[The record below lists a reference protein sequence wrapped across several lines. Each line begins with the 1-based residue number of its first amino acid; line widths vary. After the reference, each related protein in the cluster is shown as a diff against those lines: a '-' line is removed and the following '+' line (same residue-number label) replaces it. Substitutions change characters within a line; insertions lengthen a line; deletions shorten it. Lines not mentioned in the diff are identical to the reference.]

1 MKISILTA
9 TYRCEDTIADCLR
22 SVAAQTHPAVE
33 HLVIDGAS
41 TDGTLAIIERHRDR
55 VAQVISERDDGLY
68 DALNKGLVLCS
79 GDVVGFLHADDV
91 YADGRVLERIAAA
104 FDDPAVMACYG
115 DLLYVRRQDTDSVV
129 RYWRAGE
136 FAPRKLRYGW
146 MPPHPT
152 FFARRSL
159 YQRFGSFD
167 TDFRIAAD
175 YESLLRM
182 LTGLEG
188 KVAYLPEV
196 LVRMRLGGTSN
207 RSLGQIIRKSKED
220 YRAIRRHRQGGIGTL
235 LCKNL
240 SKLGQF
246 VTHPG
251 KKNAAK

>member
-9 TYRCEDTIADCLR
+9 TYRCEDTIADCLQ
-22 SVAAQTHPAVE
+22 SIAQQTHPDVE
-33 HLVIDGAS
+33 HIVIDGAGQ
-41 TDGTLAIIERHRDR
+41 DGTLGILEQHRGR
-55 VAQVISERDDGLY
+55 IAQLVSERDDGLY
-68 DALNKGLVLCS
+68 DALNKGLALCT
-79 GDVVGFLHADDV
+79 GEVVGFLHADDL
-91 YADGRVLERIAAA
+91 YADAGVLARIAAA
-104 FDDPAVMACYG
+104 FADPAVMACYG
-115 DLLYVRRQDTDSVV
+115 DLVYVRRQDTERVV

-136 FAPRKLRYGW
+136 FFPAKLRRGW

-159 YQRFGSFD
+159 YQRFGGFD

-182 LTGLEG
+182 LTALEG
-188 KVAYLPEV
+188 KVTYLPEL

-207 RSLGQIIRKSKED
+207 RSLGQMIRKSKED

-246 VTHPG
+246 VVKAP
-251 KKNAAK
+251 

>member
-1 MKISILTA
+1 MKISVLTA

-22 SVAAQTHPAVE
+22 SVAAQTHPDIE

-41 TDGTLAIIERHRDR
+41 TDGTLGIIERHRDR
-55 VAQVISERDDGLY
+55 IAQIVSERDGGLY
-68 DALNKGLVLCS
+68 DALNKGLALCS
-79 GDVVGFLHADDV
+79 GDVVGFLHSDDE
-91 YADGRVLERIAAA
+91 YADARVLERIAAA

-115 DLLYVRRQDTDSVV
+115 DLLYVRRQDTASVV

-136 FAPRKLRYGW
+136 FARQKLRYGW

-159 YQRFGSFD
+159 YQRFGGFD
-167 TDFRIAAD
+167 TDFRVAAD

-188 KVAYLPEV
+188 KVAYLPDV

-207 RSLGQIIRKSKED
+207 RSLKQIIRKSKED

-246 VTHPG
+246 VVHPG

>member
-9 TYRCEDTIADCLR
+9 TYRCEDTIGDCMA
-22 SVAAQTHPAVE
+22 SIAQQTHPDIE
-33 HLVIDGAS
+33 HLVIDGGS
-41 TDGTLAIIERHRDR
+41 LDGTLRILEQHRERIAHL
-55 VAQVISERDDGLY
+55 VSERDDGLY
-68 DALNKGLVLCS
+68 DALNKGLAVCT
-79 GDVVGFLHADDV
+79 GEVVGILHADDL
-91 YADGRVLERIAAA
+91 YADVRVLERIADV
-104 FDDPAVMACYG
+104 FEDPAVMACYG
-115 DLLYVRRQDTDSVV
+115 DLLYVRRQDTDRVV

-136 FAPRKLRYGW
+136 FAKAKLRRGW

-159 YQRFGSFD
+159 YQRFGGFD
-167 TDFRIAAD
+167 TGFRIAAD

-188 KVAYLPEV
+188 RVAYLPEV

-207 RSLGQIIRKSKED
+207 RSLGQIIRKSAED

-240 SKLGQF
+240 SKLSQF
-246 VTHPG
+246 VVKAP
-251 KKNAAK
+251 